1 MGEEIGTV
9 SHDSR
14 LLGPSGAYC
23 CKPYFR
29 TTLRASANH
38 DLSEKE
44 AKPDAN
50 QEVATAI
57 RPVGLSITWISY
69 TIVGA
74 YYLIYPLL
82 VQDVTLIP
90 LYVIGAL
97 SLAGAFGVLKMSRWG
112 LWFGLVVFPAQVIA
126 PSLYLQVALKSP
138 GLATSYGLIAAAA
151 SLVLLFLS
159 VLSFLQ
165 ILDKRR
171 SFK

>member
-1 MGEEIGTV
+1 M
-9 SHDSR
+9 SQ
-14 LLGPSGAYC
+14 
-23 CKPYFR
+23 
-29 TTLRASANH
+29 
-38 DLSEKE
+38 KE
-44 AKPDAN
+44 TKPDTNRELA
-50 QEVATAI
+50 ATT
-57 RPVGLSITWISY
+57 RPLGLSFTWISY
-69 TIVGA
+69 SIVGA

-97 SLAGAFGVLKMSRWG
+97 SLVGSFGVFKMSRWG
-112 LWFGLVVFPAQVIA
+112 LWVGLAVFPAQVIA
-126 PSLYLQVALKSP
+126 PSLYLQVVLKSP
-138 GLATSYGLIAAAA
+138 GLATNYIVIASAA

>member
-1 MGEEIGTV
+1 
-9 SHDSR
+9 
-14 LLGPSGAYC
+14 
-23 CKPYFR
+23 
-29 TTLRASANH
+29 
-38 DLSEKE
+38 LSEKD

-50 QEVATAI
+50 QEVAAAI
-57 RPVGLSITWISY
+57 RPVGLSFTWISY

-74 YYLIYPLL
+74 FYLIYPLL

-97 SLAGAFGVLKMSRWG
+97 SLVGGLGVLKIRRWG
-112 LWFGLVVFPAQVIA
+112 LWIGLAIFPAQVIA
-126 PSLYLQVALKSP
+126 PSLYLQVVLKSP
-138 GLATSYGLIAAAA
+138 GLATSYVLIASAA
-151 SLVLLFLS
+151 SLTLLFLS

>member
-1 MGEEIGTV
+1 
-9 SHDSR
+9 
-14 LLGPSGAYC
+14 
-23 CKPYFR
+23 
-29 TTLRASANH
+29 
-38 DLSEKE
+38 LSEKD

-50 QEVATAI
+50 PEVAALI
-57 RPVGLSITWISY
+57 RPVGLSFTWISY
-69 TIVGA
+69 AIVGA

-97 SLAGAFGVLKMSRWG
+97 SLVGGFGVFRMSRWG
-112 LWFGLVVFPAQVIA
+112 LWFGLAVFPAQVIA
-126 PSLYLQVALKSP
+126 PSLYLQVVLKSP
-138 GLATSYGLIAAAA
+138 GLATSYVVVASAA

-159 VLSFLQ
+159 VMSFLQ